1 MEEKLKDG
9 IKKSRK
15 IIMKKDGKTV
25 FLFLP
30 AAKGCLAAVCARSA
44 GVPSVP
50 GLPSIFI
57 DTY

>member
-1 MEEKLKDG
+1 
-9 IKKSRK
+9 
-15 IIMKKDGKTV
+15 MKKDGKTV